1 MHKPSAARQ
10 YLQQKKIPQLFEGLM
25 TGLIYTRPDDAVKFL
40 EDCIVKIRTTPGIEM
55 RWDMFLGPEAGT
67 TTKNYPPGSPYLD
80 EKPTPPVPKKRT
92 PKSQEPRPA
101 TAETTQAEVITN
113 AIEEQGEEV
122 SDIISREPSR
132 TNTVEHRTPEP
143 RVHSEEDMVIH
154 RVPSVTRAAEV
165 AKIPDVPI
173 ILFMGG
179 PGGGKTRHAARVAD
193 SLADSGL
200 VHICMPDVIRTALG
214 KYKDK
219 YQEWKDANDLYMR
232 GELIPNELALNL
244 LKAEMGRFPDAL
256 GFFLEGYPR
265 EARQV
270 EDFERQV
277 KSVNMA
283 LILDYD
289 ERTLRDHMERRGLGM
304 EIIDQKIKEFKQK
317 TLPSAKYFDDQKLLH
332 LIPGEK
338 DDQVI
343 YEKMRGLVLKAME
356 TGVPVLAALPP
367 MGADRSHLISP
378 QAAEP
383 VVPSPIMAES
393 ELANMSLDTNV
404 VNHESINHD
413 LSTSAIREPRSVA
426 QPPPHSSG
434 SGAPNGDVEPHAP
447 DTPAV
452 QTPDESRAT
461 STARS
466 RESARKEI
474 TATPDRTPTGE
485 SAKNHSSN
493 GTLDTASVAELG
505 EPVGLP
511 NNAPVI
517 LVLGAPG
524 SQKNDISRRIAQ
536 KYDGFTMLSMGEI
549 LRKKINNEKNDEMW
563 EKVATKMNKGDAI
576 PTKLCRQVLYEEL
589 HSRGSSNWGYVI
601 EGYPKSPDQLVDL
614 EHALQRTDLA
624 ILIDCT
630 EQFCVEVINRRGQEN
645 KRSDDDPEAV
655 RARMEYFKKNTL
667 PMLKTLDDKGKLRV
681 VRHTHVTVDGDAD
694 PDTVF
699 KEVVQ
704 VIDRS
709 LFIED
714 DGDGTSLGDS
724 KKGTLNS
731 SLNSSH

>member
-1 MHKPSAARQ
+1 MNGPSEARI
-10 YLQQKKIPQLFEGLM
+10 YLQDHRIPQLFEGLM
-25 TGLIYTRPDDAVKFL
+25 TGLIYSRPDDPLQFL
-40 EDCIVKIRTTPGIEM
+40 EESIVKIRATPGIKLT
-55 RWDMFLGPEAGT
+55 WDMFIPPDAAR
-67 TTKNYPPGSPYLD
+67 NYPPRSTQPRRREPSQPAVIPRSHSVQSDHPNRTGP
-80 EKPTPPVPKKRT
+80 PTAPTGRPE
-92 PKSQEPRPA
+92 EPA
-101 TAETTQAEVITN
+101 AEEFAV
-113 AIEEQGEEV
+113 
-122 SDIISREPSR
+122 ISREPSR
-132 TNTVEHRTPEP
+132 AETVEHRTPEP
-143 RVHSEEDMVIH
+143 RPPTETIKEEEMVVH

-193 SLADSGL
+193 SLVDNGL
-200 VHICMPDVIRTALG
+200 VHICMPDIIRTALG

-219 YQEWKDANDLYMR
+219 YPEWKDANEHYMR
-232 GELIPNELALNL
+232 GELIPNQLALTL
-244 LKAEMGRFPDAL
+244 LKAEMGRHPDAL
-256 GFFLEGYPR
+256 GYFLEGYPR

-289 ERTLRDHMERRGLGM
+289 ERTLREHMERRGLGM

-338 DDQVI
+338 DDNVI
-343 YEKMRGLVLKAME
+343 YEKMKTLVVKALE

-367 MGADRSHLISP
+367 L
-378 QAAEP
+378 AERHHIATP
-383 VVPSPIMAES
+383 PAPEPAIPSPVMAES
-393 ELANMSLDTNV
+393 ELSSSEVNTSIA
-404 VNHESINHD
+404 NHEDINHD
-413 LSTSAIREPRSVA
+413 ISTSAIREPRSVA
-426 QPPPHSSG
+426 QTPLHSSG
-434 SGAPNGDVEPHAP
+434 SGAAAGDGEHGPE
-447 DTPAV
+447 TPAV

-466 RESARKEI
+466 RESAGKEK
-474 TATPDRTPTGE
+474 TSTPDRAHTGD
-485 SAKNHSSN
+485 SATNHASN
-493 GTLDTASVAELG
+493 GTLERNSPAELG

-536 KYDGFTMLSMGEI
+536 KYDGFTMLSMGDI

-563 EKVATKMNKGDAI
+563 EKVAKKMNSGDPI
-576 PTKLCRQVLYEEL
+576 PTKMCRQVLYDEL
-589 HSRGSSNWGYVI
+589 HTRGTSNWGYVI

-614 EHALQRTDLA
+614 EHSLQRTDLA

-630 EQFCVEVINRRGQEN
+630 EQFCVEVINKRSQEN
-645 KRSDDDPEAV
+645 KRSDDDQEAV
-655 RARMEYFKKNTL
+655 RARLEYFKKNTL

-681 VRHTHVTVDGDAD
+681 VDGDAD

-699 KEVVQ
+699 KEVIQ
-704 VIDRS
+704 VIDKT

-731 SLNSSH
+731 SMNSNQ

>member
-1 MHKPSAARQ
+1 
-10 YLQQKKIPQLFEGLM
+10 M
-25 TGLIYTRPDDAVKFL
+25 TGLIYNRPPDVLQYL
-40 EDCIVKIRTTPGIEM
+40 EEAIAKIRATPGQVLS
-55 RWDMFLGPEAGT
+55 WDMFIGPEAGIPRD
-67 TTKNYPPGSPYLD
+67 YPPGGPYRNYPNQ
-80 EKPTPPVPKKRT
+80 EAPVPKRRNSSK
-92 PKSQEPRPA
+92 PRQD
-101 TAETTQAEVITN
+101 TAASIQSIQPEVTS
-113 AIEEQGEEV
+113 IEESSQVKAEEE
-122 SDIISREPSR
+122 SREPSR

-143 RVHSEEDMVIH
+143 RLPSAEDEEENMVIH

-179 PGGGKTRHAARVAD
+179 PGGGKTRHAARVAS
-193 SLADSGL
+193 SLSDNGL
-200 VHICMPDVIRTALG
+200 VHICMPDVIRTALE
-214 KYKDK
+214 KYRDK
-219 YQEWKDANDLYMR
+219 YQEWKEASDHYNR
-232 GELIPNELALNL
+232 GELIPNQLALML
-244 LKAEMGRFPDAL
+244 LKAEMGRYPDAQ

-277 KSVNMA
+277 KTVNMA

-289 ERTLRDHMERRGLGM
+289 ERTLREHMERRGLGM

-356 TGVPVLAALPP
+356 TGVPVLATLPP
-367 MGADRSHLISP
+367 MDRQHIASP
-378 QAAEP
+378 PASEATLPQ
-383 VVPSPIMAES
+383 MAES
-393 ELANMSLDTNV
+393 ELANLELNTSIATHENV
-404 VNHESINHD
+404 NHD

-426 QPPPHSSG
+426 QTPLHSSG
-434 SGAPNGDVEPHAP
+434 SGAQNGGPEQEPE
-447 DTPAV
+447 TPAV

-474 TATPDRTPTGE
+474 IATPERTPSGE
-485 SAKNHSSN
+485 SSKVRTPKGSA
-493 GTLDTASVAELG
+493 TDRAALVAEFG

-536 KYDGFTMLSMGEI
+536 KYDGFTMLSMGDI

-563 EKVATKMNKGDAI
+563 EKVAKKMNSGDPI
-576 PTKLCRQVLYEEL
+576 PTKMCRSVLYEEL
-589 HSRGSSNWGYVI
+589 HARGTSNWGYVI

-614 EHALQRTDLA
+614 EFSLQRTDLA

-630 EQFCVEVINRRGQEN
+630 EQFCMQVITNRSVEN
-645 KRSDDDPEAV
+645 KRSDDEPEAV
-655 RARMEYFKKNTL
+655 RARMEYFKKSTL
-667 PMLKTLDDKGKLRV
+667 PMLKSLDDKGKLRV
-681 VRHTHVTVDGDAD
+681 VDGDND

-704 VIDRS
+704 VIDRV

-724 KKGTLNS
+724 KRGTLDS
-731 SLNSSH
+731 SLNSNH

>member
-1 MHKPSAARQ
+1 MSGPSEARI
-10 YLQQKKIPQLFEGLM
+10 YLQDHRIPQLFEGLM
-25 TGLIYTRPDDAVKFL
+25 TGLIYSRPADPLKFL
-40 EDCIVKIRTTPGIEM
+40 EESIVKIRSTPGITLS
-55 RWDMFLGPEAGT
+55 WDMFIGPEAGT
-67 TTKNYPPGSPYLD
+67 QGRQYPPGAPHLNR
-80 EKPTPPVPKKRT
+80 RT
-92 PKSQEPRPA
+92 SQNQAARPSTNQQTA
-101 TAETTQAEVITN
+101 TQPQITTN
-113 AIEEQGEEV
+113 AIEDTQESNSAEPE
-122 SDIISREPSR
+122 ISREPSR

-143 RVHSEEDMVIH
+143 RLSLDDSKEEEMVVHRI
-154 RVPSVTRAAEV
+154 PSVTRAAEV
-165 AKIPDVPI
+165 ARIPDVPI

-193 SLADSGL
+193 SLADNGL
-200 VHICMPDVIRTALG
+200 VHICMPDIIRTALG

-219 YQEWKDANDLYMR
+219 YPEWKEANEHYIR
-232 GELIPNELALNL
+232 GELIPNQLALTL
-244 LKAEMGRFPDAL
+244 LKAEMGRHPDAM

-289 ERTLRDHMERRGLGM
+289 ERTLREHMERRGLGM

-343 YEKMRGLVLKAME
+343 YEKMKALVVKALE

-367 MGADRSHLISP
+367 MAADRHHIASP
-378 QAAEP
+378 AAPES
-383 VVPSPIMAES
+383 VIPSPIMAES
-393 ELANMSLDTNV
+393 ELTNSVLDTNV
-404 VNHESINHD
+404 ANHETINHD

-426 QPPPHSSG
+426 QTPLHSSG
-434 SGAPNGDVEPHAP
+434 SGAGGGGGDVESKPA
-447 DTPAV
+447 TPAV

-466 RESARKEI
+466 RESARKEKL
-474 TATPDRTPTGE
+474 ATPD
-485 SAKNHSSN
+485 SKNAADTRNKTSSN
-493 GTLDTASVAELG
+493 GSSEIVSAAELG

-536 KYDGFTMLSMGEI
+536 KYDGFTMLSMGDI

-563 EKVATKMNKGDAI
+563 DKVSKKMNNGDPI
-576 PTKLCRQVLYEEL
+576 PTKMCRTVLYEEL
-589 HSRGSSNWGYVI
+589 HSRGTSNWGYVI

-614 EHALQRTDLA
+614 EHSLQRTDLA

-630 EQFCVEVINRRGQEN
+630 EQFCLEVINKRNREN
-645 KRSDDDPEAV
+645 KRSDDDSDAV
-655 RARMEYFKKNTL
+655 RSRMEYFKKNTL

-681 VRHTHVTVDGDAD
+681 VDGDAD

-704 VIDRS
+704 VIDRT
-709 LFIED
+709 LYVED

-731 SLNSSH
+731 SLNSST

>member
-1 MHKPSAARQ
+1 MNQANDARK
-10 YLQQKKIPQLFEGLM
+10 YLQDHHVPQLFEGLM
-25 TGLIYTRPDDAVKFL
+25 TGLIYNRPPDVLQYL
-40 EDCIVKIRTTPGIEM
+40 EEAIAKIRTTPGQVLS
-55 RWDMFLGPEAGT
+55 WDMFIGPEAGYPRDYPPGGPYR
-67 TTKNYPPGSPYLD
+67 NYPPP
-80 EKPTPPVPKKRT
+80 EPPVPKRRT
-92 PKSQEPRPA
+92 SSKARQETA
-101 TAETTQAEVITN
+101 TSIKTAQPEVISL
-113 AIEEQGEEV
+113 EEPSEVNVEE
-122 SDIISREPSR
+122 ISREPSR

-143 RVHSEEDMVIH
+143 RLPSGETEEEDMVIH

-179 PGGGKTRHAARVAD
+179 PGGGKTRHAARVAA
-193 SLADSGL
+193 SLADNGL
-200 VHICMPDVIRTALG
+200 VHICMPDVIRVALG

-219 YQEWKDANDLYMR
+219 YQEWKEASDHYNR
-232 GELIPNELALNL
+232 GELIPNQLALML
-244 LKAEMGRFPDAL
+244 LKAEMGQFPDAQ

-277 KSVNMA
+277 KTVNMA

-343 YEKMRGLVLKAME
+343 YEKMR
-356 TGVPVLAALPP
+356 VLAALPP
-367 MGADRSHLISP
+367 IDRQHIASP
-378 QAAEP
+378 PAPEP
-383 VVPSPIMAES
+383 SAPSPMMAEA
-393 ELANMSLDTNV
+393 ELANMELNTSIAS
-404 VNHESINHD
+404 HETINHD

-426 QPPPHSSG
+426 QTPLHSSG
-434 SGAPNGDVEPHAP
+434 SNALNGEPEHGP
-447 DTPAV
+447 ETPAV

-466 RESARKEI
+466 RESARKEVI
-474 TATPDRTPTGE
+474 PTPERTPTGE
-485 SAKNHSSN
+485 SNKVHTPN
-493 GTLDTASVAELG
+493 GTAVDHAALVAEFG

-536 KYDGFTMLSMGEI
+536 KYDGFTMLSMGDI
-549 LRKKINNEKNDEMW
+549 LRKKINNEKTDELW
-563 EKVATKMNKGDAI
+563 EKVAKKMNSGDPI
-576 PTKLCRQVLYEEL
+576 PTKMCRTVLYEEL
-589 HSRGSSNWGYVI
+589 HARGNSNWGYVI

-614 EHALQRTDLA
+614 EHSLQRTDLA

-630 EQFCVEVINRRGQEN
+630 EQFCMEVISKRSVEN
-645 KRSDDDPEAV
+645 KRSDDEPEAI

-667 PMLKTLDDKGKLRV
+667 PMLKTLDDKSKLRV
-681 VRHTHVTVDGDAD
+681 VDGDAD

-704 VIDRS
+704 VIDRV

-731 SLNSSH
+731 SLNSNH